1 VFRIVISVGSA
12 RDELRNPK
20 MNPYFAYGSNMWDAQ
35 MSARCP
41 HGKKLGKARLK
52 GYRWI
57 ITTRGYANV
66 VASPEHDVEGI
77 LFEISESD
85 ELRLDVYE
93 GVAVGSYNKAWL
105 PVEMNGQTHT
115 ALVYLDPV
123 TEEGQPKEE
132 YISRINA
139 SLNDAELSDD
149 YVSSQVRKFLPARA
163 G

>member
-1 VFRIVISVGSA
+1 
-12 RDELRNPK
+12 
-20 MNPYFAYGSNMWDAQ
+20 MNRYFAYGSNMWNAQ

-41 HGKKLGKARLK
+41 RSRKLGKAILK

-66 VASPEHDVEGI
+66 VVSPDSEVEGI

-93 GVAVGSYNKAWL
+93 GVAAGSYNKAWL
-105 PVEMNGQTHT
+105 PVEMDGQTHS

-139 SLNDAELSDD
+139 GLNDAGLSED
-149 YVSSQVRKFLPARA
+149 YVTSQVRKFLPARA